1 MKVFDEELLNLRSCS
16 ILDKDFVYQTKKIA
30 MKPYIEKIWGS
41 WDDEFQTERFN
52 KNFNPQFTQI
62 VQYLEKDIGILIVEE
77 ELDTFQVDNIQILP
91 EYQNRG
97 IGSFLLIQIIK
108 KARKI
113 GKSVTLQVLKTN
125 PDAKKLY
132 ERLGFEE
139 VGGTEFHFQMKN
151 SVTL

>member
-52 KNFNPQFTQI
+52 KNFNPRFTQI